1 MQDPIYNYDEISDTL
16 YISFAPGESATG
28 VELNENFLLRI
39 NKSDRRVV
47 GLSIFNYSIIA
58 QRTESGPR
66 SFPLTGL
73 TQLSEDFR
81 TIVLDILL
89 RSPIKDI
96 LFASAYTPSMT
107 ESIPIASLRD
117 VFPPVPA

>member
-58 QRTESGPR
+58 ERTESGPR

-107 ESIPIASLRD
+107 ESIPIASLR
-117 VFPPVPA
+117 